1 MSRSKHVERARRYD
15 DELRRANTKPVG
27 AELHRRALLKE
38 LDDVSARLA
47 GVNARLVDVFDEFVR
62 LRAEN
67 RRLRAENDT
76 LQTQLDEIKSQRD
89 TYDALSN
96 QPVRA
101 VH

>member
-1 MSRSKHVERARRYD
+1 MERARRYD

-38 LDDVSARLA
+38 LDDVVAR
-47 GVNARLVDVFDEFVR
+47 N
-62 LRAEN
+62 RALDAHN
-67 RRLRAENDT
+67 RRLCAENDT
-76 LQTQLDEIKSQRD
+76 LHAQLDAVKSQRD
-89 TYDALSN
+89 TYAALSN